1 MFKQA
6 GLLLFLV
13 ITLLLVSCQKDK
25 NDPAPAALSHEV
37 ATEWYHLL
45 LTLTKET
52 PGFTPPVAARAFGYC
67 GIALY
72 EGMVPGAGQA
82 TSLQGQINGLNKGSI
97 PTASGNYDYE
107 IVANSILAAMAR
119 KMYRNTSPANI
130 QLIAQL
136 ETNQFNILAEKVSSD
151 IAMQSQAYGIAVAEA
166 VYQYSLTDMQ
176 DECFKNNFPDTY
188 VSPVGAGLWVP
199 TPPLFQKALQPYWGA
214 VRPFISQNLIPVQ
227 PAGPPSY
234 STVPGSKF
242 YQEGIEVYTVSQHLT
257 AEEKVI
263 AEFWSD
269 DPGKTATPP
278 GHSISIAVQMI
289 QNENL
294 NLWETAE
301 ILARVGMGT
310 HDAFVSCWKSK
321 YDFNLLRP
329 VTYIQELFDPTWS
342 SYLSTPPFPEYT
354 SGHSV
359 QTGAAAAIMSHYFG
373 DNYAFTDRT
382 HVQRTDINGSP
393 REFSS
398 FSELADEAAFS
409 RLYGGI
415 HFRAAILDGVEQG
428 KQIGQNLIQL
438 DMLN

>member
-1 MFKQA
+1 
-6 GLLLFLV
+6 
-13 ITLLLVSCQKDK
+13 
-25 NDPAPAALSHEV
+25 
-37 ATEWYHLL
+37 
-45 LTLTKET
+45 
-52 PGFTPPVAARAFGYC
+52 
-67 GIALY
+67 
-72 EGMVPGAGQA
+72 
-82 TSLQGQINGLNKGSI
+82 
-97 PTASGNYDYE
+97 
-107 IVANSILAAMAR
+107 MAR

-136 ETNQFNILAEKVSSD
+136 ETNNFNKLAANVSSD
-151 IAMQSQAYGIAVAEA
+151 IAMQSHTYGSAVAEA

-188 VSPVGAGLWVP
+188 VSPVGEGLWVP
-199 TPPLFQKALQPYWGA
+199 TPPLFQKALQPFWGA

-227 PAGPPSY
+227 PGGPPTY

-257 AEEKVI
+257 NEEKVI

-278 GHSISIAVQMI
+278 GHSISIAVQMV

-294 NLWETAE
+294 NLWEAAE
-301 ILARVGMGT
+301 LFARVGMGT
-310 HDAFVSCWKSK
+310 HDAFVSCWKTK
-321 YDFNLLRP
+321 YEVNLLRP
-329 VTYIQELFDPTWS
+329 VTYIRELFDPTWS
-342 SYLSTPPFPEYT
+342 SFLSTPPFPEYT

-359 QTGAAAAIMSHYFG
+359 QTGAAAAIMTHYFG

-382 HVQRTDINGSP
+382 HIQRTDINGSP
-393 REFSS
+393 RQFSS
-398 FSELADEAAFS
+398 FSELAEEAAFS

-415 HFRAAILDGVEQG
+415 HFRAAIIDGVEQG

-438 DMLN
+438 NMLN